1 MPITSLSFDY
11 DTKTLSVNGSVWE
24 SDAHQWYSFTRARI
38 IFSSSA
44 GVAISAWAF
53 FLYSLLLMGY
63 VRKLKSDRNTRLFK
77 LIPNDLAA
85 RGVLFEM
92 KLLLGEKPESR
103 KTQQVDWCCELW
115 VEFSHSAG

>member
-1 MPITSLSFDY
+1 
-11 DTKTLSVNGSVWE
+11 
-24 SDAHQWYSFTRARI
+24 
-38 IFSSSA
+38 
-44 GVAISAWAF
+44 
-53 FLYSLLLMGY
+53 MGY

-103 KTQQVDWCCELW
+103 KTR
-115 VEFSHSAG
+115 

>member
-1 MPITSLSFDY
+1 MPINDIAS
-11 DTKTLSVNGSVWE
+11 
-24 SDAHQWYSFTRARI
+24 RARI

-44 GVAISAWAF
+44 GVAISAGAF

-103 KTQQVDWCCELW
+103 KTQ
-115 VEFSHSAG
+115 